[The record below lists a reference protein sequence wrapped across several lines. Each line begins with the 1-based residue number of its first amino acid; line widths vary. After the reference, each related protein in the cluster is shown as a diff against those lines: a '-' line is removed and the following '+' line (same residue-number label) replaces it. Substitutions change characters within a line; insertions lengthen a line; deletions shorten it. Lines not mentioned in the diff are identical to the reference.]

1 MNELEY
7 FKRAQSLKYGG
18 SFSGMVV
25 KEVRLPWT
33 QLSRNLA
40 VKCGR
45 ENASWRI
52 DTNSKELLLFDKFL
66 CLTMLL

>member
-18 SFSGMVV
+18 SFSGVV
-25 KEVRLPWT
+25 DIAMDT
-33 QLSRNLA
+33 TLSRNLA
-40 VKCGR
+40 VKCSR

-52 DTNSKELLLFDKFL
+52 DANSKEF
-66 CLTMLL
+66 